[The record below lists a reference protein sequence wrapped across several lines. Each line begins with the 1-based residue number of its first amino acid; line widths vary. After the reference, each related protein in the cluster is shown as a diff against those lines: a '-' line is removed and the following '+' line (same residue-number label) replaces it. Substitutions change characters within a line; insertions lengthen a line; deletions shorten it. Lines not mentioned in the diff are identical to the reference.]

1 MNSRHKV
8 FLQSFQE
15 SVKKRHDDNAAQ
27 VQGRRTRKNPNK
39 NNMKFSLR
47 LQGRYSL
54 RNLTLAL

>member
-1 MNSRHKV
+1 MNSQHV
-8 FLQSFQE
+8 FLQPFQE
-15 SVKKRHDDNAAQ
+15 IVKKRHDDNAAQ
-27 VQGRRTRKNPNK
+27 VQGRRTRKSPIK

>member
-1 MNSRHKV
+1 MNSQHV
-8 FLQSFQE
+8 FLQPFQE
-15 SVKKRHDDNAAQ
+15 FVKKRHDNAAQ
-27 VQGRRTRKNPNK
+27 VQGRRTRKSPTK

>member
-15 SVKKRHDDNAAQ
+15 SVKKRNDDNAAQ